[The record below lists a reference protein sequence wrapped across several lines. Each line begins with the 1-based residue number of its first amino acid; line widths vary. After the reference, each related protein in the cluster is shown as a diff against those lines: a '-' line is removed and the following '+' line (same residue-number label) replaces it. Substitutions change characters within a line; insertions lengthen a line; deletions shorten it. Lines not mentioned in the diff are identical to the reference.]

1 MPRGWAAPQV
11 TYARWV
17 ECPCPFARAAAHNES
32 RKVWCLFLSGRPAA
46 TANFRS
52 PTSSSRSAIR
62 ASVRAAYI
70 QRKTVRR
77 ASPSV
82 AHDKSRRRFSRG
94 NCHPSQQ
101 HPEESRAVV
110 SVDMGQRS
118 FDVKHGANYS
128 RRGSRPVCQ
137 PGHPLATVA
146 TLGDREAFRDCQSAD
161 EGSAGDRGTPEGG
174 SRHSADPS
182 TRERLQAWWSRRSD
196 CIGGEQRVDHPR
208 DGIAGEFLD
217 GAARRAHGPTIQCG
231 DEPRAETCRNV
242 LNTPEHLSRRLPAND
257 EQVLAALTSMWDKSD
272 DRNPSSRWVIRGKSD
287 TGRGC
292 NECGIKST
300 LFALDLPTRPIGA

>member
-70 QRKTVRR
+70 QRKAVRR

-101 HPEESRAVV
+101 HPEEPHAVV

-137 PGHPLATVA
+137 PGHP
-146 TLGDREAFRDCQSAD
+146 
-161 EGSAGDRGTPEGG
+161 P
-174 SRHSADPS
+174 
-182 TRERLQAWWSRRSD
+182 
-196 CIGGEQRVDHPR
+196 
-208 DGIAGEFLD
+208 GIEVL
-217 GAARRAHGPTIQCG
+217 RRA
-231 DEPRAETCRNV
+231 V
-242 LNTPEHLSRRLPAND
+242 LD
-257 EQVLAALTSMWDKSD
+257 
-272 DRNPSSRWVIRGKSD
+272 
-287 TGRGC
+287 
-292 NECGIKST
+292 
-300 LFALDLPTRPIGA
+300 TRPTQAHGNGFRLGGHGEAIASAANSVSITRVTASPVSSSTEPHAGHTA

>member
-146 TLGDREAFRDCQSAD
+146 TLGDREAFRT
-161 EGSAGDRGTPEGG
+161 AGQLTNVPPGIEVLRTAVLGT
-174 SRHSADPS
+174 RADPG
-182 TRERLQAWWSRRSD
+182 TRDRL
-196 CIGGEQRVDHPR
+196 VPPR
-208 DGIAGEFLD
+208 
-217 GAARRAHGPTIQCG
+217 
-231 DEPRAETCRNV
+231 
-242 LNTPEHLSRRLPAND
+242 
-257 EQVLAALTSMWDKSD
+257 
-272 DRNPSSRWVIRGKSD
+272 
-287 TGRGC
+287 GRM
-292 NECGIKST
+292 
-300 LFALDLPTRPIGA
+300 A